1 MVGNKLEEEKYGLK
15 KKLFSEKGKQKG
27 AHVQRASESEKMN
40 PVKEILDET
49 GEKNRLGKGEYL
61 LISLAVLLILIV
73 IGGGVAILPGYGKLD
88 GKQDGAFELSK
99 APQYP
104 LKPFFVP
111 LRSVAGSEKFL
122 KLNISL
128 DLTNAYSN
136 RLVKHNQK
144 VRGAIL
150 QILLTAIPKD
160 LEYSHGKKAL
170 MYKMVAA
177 INQSLGENV
186 VSGLRFTDVVIL

>member
-1 MVGNKLEEEKYGLK
+1 
-15 KKLFSEKGKQKG
+15 
-27 AHVQRASESEKMN
+27 
-40 PVKEILDET
+40 VKETLDKP
-49 GEKNRLGKGEYL
+49 GENNRMSTGEYL
-61 LISLAVLLILIV
+61 LISLSVLLILIV
-73 IGGGVAILPGYGKLD
+73 MGGGMTILAGYGKLD
-88 GKQDGAFELSK
+88 RKQDVALELSK
-99 APQYP
+99 VSQYP

-122 KLNISL
+122 RLNISL
-128 DLTNAYSN
+128 DLTNTYSK

-150 QILLTAIPKD
+150 QIVLTAIPKD

-170 MYKMVAA
+170 MDKMVVA
-177 INQSLGENV
+177 INKSLGENV

>member
-1 MVGNKLEEEKYGLK
+1 MVDNKLEREKYGLK
-15 KKLFSEKGKQKG
+15 KKLLSEKEKHKD
-27 AHVQRASESEKMN
+27 AHVQRASESEKKN
-40 PVKEILDET
+40 PVKETLDKT
-49 GEKNRLGKGEYL
+49 GENNRMSTGEYL
-61 LISLAVLLILIV
+61 LISLSVLLILIV
-73 IGGGVAILPGYGKLD
+73 MGGGMTILAGYGKLD
-88 GKQDGAFELSK
+88 RKQDVALELSK
-99 APQYP
+99 VSQYP

-122 KLNISL
+122 RLNISL
-128 DLTNAYSN
+128 DLTNTYSK

-150 QILLTAIPKD
+150 QIVLTAIPKD

-170 MYKMVAA
+170 MDKMVVA
-177 INQSLGENV
+177 INKSLGENV